1 MNKVCTSDEK
11 EVVQSMLGL
20 LLTGGP
26 EKVKADLDRL
36 IQETE
41 ADKLIITLDTYES
54 HDRLNSYE
62 FISRAKQL

>member
-1 MNKVCTSDEK
+1 
-11 EVVQSMLGL
+11 MLGL